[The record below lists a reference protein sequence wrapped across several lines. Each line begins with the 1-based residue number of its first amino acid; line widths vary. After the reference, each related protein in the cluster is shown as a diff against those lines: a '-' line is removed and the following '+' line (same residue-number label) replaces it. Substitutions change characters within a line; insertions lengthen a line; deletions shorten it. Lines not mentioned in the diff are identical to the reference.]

1 MSSNQ
6 VAGVDLSTI
15 KKIIIKSGCLESLP
29 CKHAFTLIGK
39 DDSTIE
45 KGPTGA
51 IHELIQ
57 KAKQLGITIENKSHL
72 DV

>member
-15 KKIIIKSGCLESLP
+15 KKIIIKRGCLESLS
-29 CKHAFTLIGK
+29 CKHAFTLIYIYP
-39 DDSTIE
+39 IE

-51 IHELIQ
+51 IHELIR
-57 KAKQLGITIENKSHL
+57 KAKQFHL